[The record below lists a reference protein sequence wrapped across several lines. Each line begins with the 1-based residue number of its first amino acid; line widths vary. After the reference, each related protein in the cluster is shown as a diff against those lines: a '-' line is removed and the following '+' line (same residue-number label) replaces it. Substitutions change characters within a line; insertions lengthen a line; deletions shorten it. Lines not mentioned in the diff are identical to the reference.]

1 MGKALLVSRQASA
14 LATGQECNLFGF
26 ASDTATEAN
35 TQASCTEDATF
46 SNLRVNIISG
56 GSGTNNFRFRDAGAD
71 GSELASRS
79 GAGIAEDTTN
89 RDLFNIAYT
98 DTGSNSTIA
107 WIVANIVLSSGH
119 GNLHGAAGFGGL
131 VFDTASSTNF
141 IPLSGSLTADG
152 STNEV
157 LTTLKVRAYD
167 SFEALQVRV
176 TANARLNT
184 SSFRNR
190 INNGNGTA
198 LIEFAT
204 LVTGLISDTVLWDA
218 IADGQTVNAS
228 VTLG

>member
-79 GAGIAEDTTN
+79 GACKGKDKTNRDVLFVPSAIPAPLLEDTTN
-89 RDLFNIAYT
+89 TDVLSAGDLFNIAYT

-190 INNGNGTA
+190 I
-198 LIEFAT
+198 
-204 LVTGLISDTVLWDA
+204 
-218 IADGQTVNAS
+218 
-228 VTLG
+228 